1 MRGLELIEKWNT
13 DMGRIMK
20 YLILMVQMKFSELNA
35 VKPMRETDDLDMCDL
50 ISN

>member
-20 YLILMVQMKFSELNA
+20 YQILMVQMKFSKITGAKPTEL
-35 VKPMRETDDLDMCDL
+35 TDDLGHSVM
-50 ISN
+50 

>member
-20 YLILMVQMKFSELNA
+20 YLILMVQMKFSKITGA
-35 VKPMRETDDLDMCDL
+35 KPPVRTDDLGQSMV
-50 ISN
+50 